1 MTHRPDLDNANV
13 GRLFVITCELNYST
27 VFQSEILFFVVSKIL
42 YVHFYS
48 KLSLFTLNRKKEE
61 KNMSICNVSLQV
73 VPSVEEDRLYE
84 VVDKVI
90 EYIASTGVKYE
101 VGAMETTME
110 GELDNLLEIVK
121 KAQEI
126 CTKEGASRV
135 VSMVKI
141 DYKDEGVTMD
151 EKIKKYRK

>member
-1 MTHRPDLDNANV
+1 M
-13 GRLFVITCELNYST
+13 
-27 VFQSEILFFVVSKIL
+27 
-42 YVHFYS
+42 
-48 KLSLFTLNRKKEE
+48 SL
-61 KNMSICNVSLQV
+61 CNVSLQV
-73 VPSVEEDRLYE
+73 IPTVSEDRIYP

-110 GELDNLLEIVK
+110 GEFEELLEIVK
-121 KAQEI
+121 KSQEI
-126 CTKEGASRV
+126 CTEEGASRI

-141 DYKDEGVTMD
+141 DYKKEGVTMD